1 MSRHRGFVVG
11 LRRRPLHE
19 VFVTPQGSNLNADF
33 TGEGADKVVTNLDG
47 VTLRL
52 LFPENADVIA
62 V

>member
-1 MSRHRGFVVG
+1 MKC
-11 LRRRPLHE
+11 L
-19 VFVTPQGSNLNADF
+19 VTPCGSNLNADF

-47 VTLRL
+47 VTLRS